1 MYLMKKFM
9 ARLLT
14 IVMLTVSLNATVFGS
29 GSAQSLSTADFDLGM
44 AKGIQYFNNGQ
55 YYEARDEFLWFWD
68 YNWGRMNE
76 GQQQYV
82 IDYLNSAK
90 ERVSE
95 IEKKDNL
102 TQQQFDDG
110 LRKGIDYF
118 NNELWIDARNEFQ
131 WFCDSNWW
139 RMNRG
144 QRKYVLDYLEVAR
157 QNAAEYEETQLA
169 MNQTDFD
176 NGMRKG
182 IDYFNKGMYYEARD
196 EFQWFCDDNWSGM
209 NRGQRQYALDYLGA
223 AKQKLAEYEKAQ
235 LSISQ
240 TDFDNGMKKGISYFN
255 KGMYYEA
262 RDEFQWF
269 CDANWGKMN
278 SGQRQYALDYLDSA
292 KRNIQN
298 MSTQNNGTWYH
309 GGAYATSGNVSFW
322 QYSLSVSN
330 ITSSSLNVNY
340 FAMSQSSIE
349 VKNAR
354 LYKQSD
360 GSYAG
365 SAVIPYEGSI
375 YIKISIISNSHI
387 KLTYGDS
394 YYSETVHFYK

>member
-1 MYLMKKFM
+1 MYFMKRIM
-9 ARLLT
+9 VGLLT
-14 IVMLTVSLNATVFGS
+14 IVMLAVSLNTPVFGM

-82 IDYLNSAK
+82 IDCLNSAK

-118 NNELWIDARNEFQ
+118 DNEMWIDARNEFQ
-131 WFCDSNWW
+131 WFCDNNWW

-144 QRKYVLDYLEVAR
+144 QRRYVLDYLEAAR
-157 QNAAEYEETQLA
+157 QN
-169 MNQTDFD
+169 
-176 NGMRKG
+176 
-182 IDYFNKGMYYEARD
+182 
-196 EFQWFCDDNWSGM
+196 
-209 NRGQRQYALDYLGA
+209 
-223 AKQKLAEYEKAQ
+223 LAEYEKSQ
-235 LSISQ
+235 SSISQ

-278 SGQRQYALDYLDSA
+278 RGQRQYALDYLDSA

-387 KLTYGDS
+387 KLTYTNS
-394 YYSETVHFYK
+394 YYSETIHFYK